1 MKKNTSLNR
10 GTALTATL
18 KKLWKNEYVQT
29 VAVIGLI
36 ALAVFSFWYGS
47 QAILNTPYPALA
59 VVSGSMC
66 IPYDGTCDGWTHPF
80 SQTLHIGD
88 RIIIQGVTPADL
100 NANYPDSDII
110 VFHKPSNPDELIVH
124 RIVAKEERDG
134 ILYFYTKGDGNG
146 FNKWSDT
153 PEKTEYDPWNGGQG
167 VPEDLV
173 VGKEV
178 MRIPWLG
185 HVVLFMRNSIGLPLV
200 VALIIL
206 IIIVEFVFP
215 LMRGKKPSEQQR
227 PAQQQP

>member
-1 MKKNTSLNR
+1 MVYSMAQKN
-10 GTALTATL
+10 LTATL
-18 KKLWKNEYVQT
+18 KKLWRNEYFQT
-29 VAVIGLI
+29 AVSIGLI

-88 RIIIQGVTPADL
+88 LIIIQGVNPTQL

-134 ILYFYTKGDGNG
+134 TVYFYTKGDGNG
-146 FNKWSDT
+146 FNKW
-153 PEKTEYDPWNGGQG
+153 PNIPQKTEYDPWNNGQG

>member
-1 MKKNTSLNR
+1 
-10 GTALTATL
+10 
-18 KKLWKNEYVQT
+18 
-29 VAVIGLI
+29 
-36 ALAVFSFWYGS
+36 
-47 QAILNTPYPALA
+47 
-59 VVSGSMC
+59 MC

-88 RIIIQGVTPADL
+88 LIIIQGVKPAQL

-110 VFHKPSNPDELIVH
+110 VFHKPTNPDELIVH

-134 ILYFYTKGDGNG
+134 IVYFYTKGDGNG
-146 FNKWSDT
+146 FNKWPTT
-153 PEKTEYDPWNGGQG
+153 PEKTEYDPWNNGEGIS
-167 VPEDLV
+167 EDLV

-206 IIIVEFVFP
+206 IIIIEFVFP
-215 LMRGKKPSEQQR
+215 LMRRKKLPEQQR